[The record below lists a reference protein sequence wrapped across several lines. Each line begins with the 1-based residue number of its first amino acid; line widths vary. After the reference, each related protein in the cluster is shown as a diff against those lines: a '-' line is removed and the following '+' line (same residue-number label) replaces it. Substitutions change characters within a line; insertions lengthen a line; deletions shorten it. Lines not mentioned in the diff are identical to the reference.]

1 MQYFVGNLNLAR
13 CSAIG
18 SSISYCT
25 DQCSPTKKTYLP
37 WLFICSNFSVSS
49 LPRWLVYSL
58 NDKIFVSSWK
68 WDTMFPAVSPN
79 YLEVETKSNSNEKF
93 YIFTTLCGTRGF
105 LGVIS
110 DFSWFIWKL
119 KSKIQGETEP
129 WALGATTALPLHR
142 AWWLCPINLYIP
154 ILSFYGQ

>member
-1 MQYFVGNLNLAR
+1 
-13 CSAIG
+13 
-18 SSISYCT
+18 
-25 DQCSPTKKTYLP
+25 
-37 WLFICSNFSVSS
+37 
-49 LPRWLVYSL
+49 
-58 NDKIFVSSWK
+58 
-68 WDTMFPAVSPN
+68 MFPAVSPK

-129 WALGATTALPLHR
+129 WAWVQLLHCHCTGLGGFAP
-142 AWWLCPINLYIP
+142 
-154 ILSFYGQ
+154 